1 MLARVRISVPD
12 RPGSLGLVA
21 SAIGL
26 SGADIATVDV
36 LESSTG
42 RALDDVFVDVRDA
55 AHLDSVRD
63 HLLGVAGVQVIGVQL
78 PAPPAGG
85 HADLELLGHVL
96 ASPARALQTL
106 VDGAPG
112 ALGADWGAVIE
123 FGPDDAPTGVRG
135 ISPKCPGEDHVR
147 VNAPLRLSAPRLAPP
162 GGGEAYGGTALV
174 PLGDAR
180 LALLLV
186 RESGPP
192 FHRTELWRL
201 EKVGQI
207 AGAAVR

>member
-1 MLARVRISVPD
+1 
-12 RPGSLGLVA
+12 
-21 SAIGL
+21 
-26 SGADIATVDV
+26 V
-36 LESSTG
+36 LESSAG
-42 RALDDVFVDVRDA
+42 RALDDLFVDVRDA
-55 AHLDSVRD
+55 GHLASVSD

-85 HADLELLGHVL
+85 HADLELLGQVL
-96 ASPARALQTL
+96 ASPGRGLQTL

-112 ALGADWGAVIE
+112 ALGADWGAVLE

-147 VNAPLRLSAPRLAPP
+147 VSAPLRLSAPRLSPP
-162 GGGEAYGGTALV
+162 GGDPYAGTALV
-174 PLGDAR
+174 PLGDSR

-207 AGAAVR
+207 AGAALR

>member
-1 MLARVRISVPD
+1 VLARVRISVPD

-36 LESSTG
+36 LESDSG
-42 RALDDVFVDVRDA
+42 RALDDVFVAVRDA
-55 AHLDSVRD
+55 AHLQGVRD
-63 HLLGVAGVQVIGVQL
+63 HLLGVAGVQVVGVQL

-85 HADLELLGHVL
+85 PADLELLGQVL
-96 ASPARALQTL
+96 ALPGRALQTL

-123 FGPDDAPTGVRG
+123 FGADDAPTGVRG
-135 ISPKCPGEDHVR
+135 ISPKCPGEEHVR
-147 VNAPLRLSAPRLAPP
+147 VNAPLRLSTPRVAPP
-162 GGGEAYGGTALV
+162 GGEPYGGTALV
-174 PLGDAR
+174 PLGNAR

-207 AGAAVR
+207 AGSALR

>member
-26 SGADIATVDV
+26 AGADIATVDV
-36 LESSTG
+36 LESSSG

-78 PAPPAGG
+78 PAPAAGG

-135 ISPKCPGEDHVR
+135 ISSKCPGEDHVR
-147 VNAPLRLSAPRLAPP
+147 VSAPLRLFTPRVAAPD
-162 GGGEAYGGTALV
+162 GEPYVGTALV

-207 AGAAVR
+207 AGSALR